1 MDRRSFI
8 KLTAVTGGATAIA
21 ACSTGRPENE
31 LIRFVPDE
39 DLTPGIAEIRNG
51 VCPICRAGCGT
62 TVRVMQGDAEVVRN
76 GQRGVMTMSL
86 AKKLEGNATHPIS
99 QGALCPRGQ
108 ASIQI
113 TYHPDRLI
121 QPLKR
126 RGARG
131 SGDYQPISWDAAIA
145 ELVAQLDNVAGSGA
159 QGLAA
164 LTRPGASSRNDLFAL
179 FLEKFGE
186 KPGGQGPISYEL
198 FGDDVLRR
206 ANGLSFGRAQVPTFD
221 FANARAVI
229 SFGAD
234 FLGTWGSPVSQ
245 MAGYAK
251 MRGGRPGIRGALIQ
265 VEPRMSL
272 TGASADE
279 WIGIRP
285 GTEGILALGLANE
298 LGAQNV
304 GDYTPAMVEQRTGVK
319 AARVERLAAMLKDVR
334 PAVAIVAG
342 APLAQTN
349 GLFTAL
355 AVNALN
361 STLGALDAPGGLTF
375 APQAAAKTG
384 AARSLQSFASDVLA
398 GKTPVRVLLVDGVNP
413 VHTTPAGWHIKDAL
427 AKIPYI
433 VSFGSFADDTS
444 VMSDLILPDHSALE
458 SWTDSRPE
466 SGTSKAIVTVAGPA
480 MKALH
485 DTRATPDV
493 LLDVAKKLKKPLS
506 MPESFEEMLKAS
518 VGNEEAWSVAQ
529 KQGWVELGTR
539 GSGLGTRPANRE
551 PRAASREPRAA
562 GSEPRAASPEFDGDP
577 AQFPFHFLPFAS
589 QAFLDG
595 STAHLPWL
603 QEMPDPMSTAMWST
617 WVEIN
622 PQTASKLGIGDGDMV
637 EIASAHGSIHA
648 PAVLSPGIAPDVI
661 AMPAGQ
667 GHETFTRYASG
678 RGSNP
683 VKVLAPVVEP
693 ETGALAWAA
702 TRVRVTRVSEGKGEL
717 IRYGAALREFEH
729 HRG

>member
-21 ACSTGRPENE
+21 ACTTSSPENQ

-39 DLTPGIAEIRNG
+39 DLTPGIADIKNG

-62 TVRVMQGDAEVVRN
+62 TVRVMQGDAEVIRD

-86 AKKLEGNATHPIS
+86 AKKLEGNPTHPIS

-113 TYHPDRLI
+113 TYHPDRII

-159 QGLAA
+159 QGLVA
-164 LTRPGASSRNDLFAL
+164 LTRPGASSRHDLFAL
-179 FLEKFGE
+179 FLEKFGAQA
-186 KPGGQGPISYEL
+186 PVVYEL
-198 FGDDVLRR
+198 FGDEVLRR
-206 ANGLSFGRAQVPTFD
+206 ANGISFGREQVPTYD
-221 FANARAVI
+221 FANTRAVI

-251 MRGGRPGIRGALIQ
+251 MRGGRPGIRGTLIQ

-285 GTEGILALGLANE
+285 GTEGILALGLANA

-319 AARVERLAAMLKDVR
+319 AARVERLAALLKDVR

-361 STLGALDAPGGLTF
+361 STIRAVDAPGGLTF
-375 APQAAAKTG
+375 APQAAAKASSG
-384 AARSLQSFASDVLA
+384 RSLQSLASDVLA
-398 GKTPVRVLLVDGVNP
+398 GKASVQVLLVDGANP
-413 VHTTPAGWHIKDAL
+413 VHTTPPGWKVKDAL
-427 AKIPYI
+427 AKIPFI

-444 VMSDLILPDHSALE
+444 VMADLILPDHSALE

-466 SGTSKAIVTVAGPA
+466 FGTTKAIVTVAGPA
-480 MKALH
+480 MKPLH
-485 DTRATPDV
+485 DTKGTPDV
-493 LLDVAKKLKKPLS
+493 LLDVAKKLKKPLGGL
-506 MPESFEEMLKAS
+506 PESFEAMLTAS
-518 VGNEEAWSVAQ
+518 AGGDDAWATAT
-529 KQGWVELGTR
+529 KQGWVEVKAGARDSGPGTR
-539 GSGLGTRPANRE
+539 EQKSASRE
-551 PRAASREPRAA
+551 PRAASRESRA
-562 GSEPRAASPEFDGDP
+562 PSPEQRAPSFDGDP
-577 AQFPFHFLPFAS
+577 AQYPFHFLPFAS

-603 QEMPDPMSTAMWST
+603 QEMPDPISTAMWST

-622 PQTASKLGIGDGDMV
+622 PQTASKLGVGDGDMV

-648 PAVLSPGIAPDVI
+648 PAVISPGTAPDVI

-667 GHETFTRYASG
+667 GHETFTRYASK

-683 VKVLAPVVEP
+683 VNVLAPVVEP

-702 TRVRVTRVSEGKGEL
+702 TRVKVTRVSEANGEL